1 MTTMYMYRH
10 ISDYDKLLNV
20 YVRDNYARKC
30 KEARQQ
36 GDKQPLPVMGWF
48 AIPNTTALQITLSAL
63 GWELQRIVVLP
74 TWLND
79 KPSET

>member
-10 ISDYDKLLNV
+10 IGDYNKRLNV

-48 AIPNTTALQITLSAL
+48 AIPNTSALHKTLSAL
-63 GWELQRIVVLP
+63 GWDRQHAVVLP
-74 TWLND
+74 TWLNE
-79 KPSET
+79 KPSER